1 MSEKRK
7 GILKLVI
14 LAVLLAGAQI
24 LLKKKTERFS
34 LYGGWRYYC
43 WAGAVFHCASI
54 CFPDSVIKA
63 IWWQKSSVSPVLDF

>member
-24 LLKKKTERFS
+24 LLKEDEKFL